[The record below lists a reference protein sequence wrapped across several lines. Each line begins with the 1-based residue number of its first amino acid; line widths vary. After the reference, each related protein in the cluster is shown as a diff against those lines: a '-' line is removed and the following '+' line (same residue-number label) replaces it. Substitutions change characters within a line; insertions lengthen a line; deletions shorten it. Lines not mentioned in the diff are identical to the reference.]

1 MCKVDWRYQGA
12 NATARSERFV
22 ERDNKSEMSRS
33 VTYIWGTINQFG
45 KQRDVDLREASR
57 IMLSVQAKEEK
68 LSGEE
73 NNFNLKNIA
82 LEVTVGYLVICQNS
96 LQKEGKNYKY
106 RFGTS

>member
-1 MCKVDWRYQGA
+1 
-12 NATARSERFV
+12 
-22 ERDNKSEMSRS
+22 
-33 VTYIWGTINQFG
+33 
-45 KQRDVDLREASR
+45 
-57 IMLSVQAKEEK
+57 MLSVQAKEEK

>member
-1 MCKVDWRYQGA
+1 
-12 NATARSERFV
+12 
-22 ERDNKSEMSRS
+22 
-33 VTYIWGTINQFG
+33 
-45 KQRDVDLREASR
+45 
-57 IMLSVQAKEEK
+57 MLSVQAKEEK

-82 LEVTVGYLVICQNS
+82 LEVTVGHLVICQNS

>member
-1 MCKVDWRYQGA
+1 VEQG
-12 NATARSERFV
+12 
-22 ERDNKSEMSRS
+22 NKSEMSRS
-33 VTYIWGTINQFG
+33 VKYIWGRINKFG

-57 IMLSVQAKEEK
+57 IILSVQANEEK

-106 RFGTS
+106 RFGMS

>member
-1 MCKVDWRYQGA
+1 MEQG
-12 NATARSERFV
+12 
-22 ERDNKSEMSRS
+22 NKSEMSRS
-33 VTYIWGTINQFG
+33 VKYIRGRINKFG

-57 IMLSVQAKEEK
+57 IILSVQANEEK

-73 NNFNLKNIA
+73 NNFILKNIA

-106 RFGTS
+106 RFGMS